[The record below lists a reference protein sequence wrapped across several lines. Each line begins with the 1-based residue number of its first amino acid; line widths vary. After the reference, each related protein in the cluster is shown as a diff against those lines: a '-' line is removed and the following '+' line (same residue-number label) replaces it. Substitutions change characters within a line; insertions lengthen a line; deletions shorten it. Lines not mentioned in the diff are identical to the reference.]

1 MGKYRVGNEYQPNTF
16 QVGTPSP
23 LDDRTVVLYKTDLIT
38 PSVWDISGETRYTGM
53 VVFVLRDDYTDS
65 KYQGVYN
72 GWPNIPP
79 DPSVI
84 DMLDSGAH
92 LFVLESAI
100 QSEWN
105 NFSAWRQIGGGG
117 SGDDTKNT
125 VGNSEV
131 QWSNELEEQY
141 KKLFLVGVKTKGT
154 TGTSYAVSHVGGEYH
169 GTRYGSY
176 NGDTYINDDGW
187 LHTGGQPVA
196 VKGDLNPILDAIQ
209 KWPDVTTQAVVCNP
223 EPIFTVETDDIP
235 DSEYEIWDSGMT
247 TSEDAEDEAAY
258 IVGSKLT
265 IKNHIGI
272 DKDSIF
278 TPNTSSLTYTFK
290 NIISGLTYG
299 YRTTVDGEVT
309 NNNTVE
315 TSVDITANVTLS
327 RKDDDSTFAM
337 LFNGDS
343 MFVADEHTQIP
354 AGIPSDQQSWRWI
367 PKFDDYD
374 ANTVKCEL
382 LEGANVVTLRYTNE
396 SKMDVTGGSD
406 TLAGIDTLYH
416 VSNIGRSLNDNDHKS
431 SLPSQQVSISSASN
445 IYATDSVNGV
455 KTKTAITVYGVYPIY
470 SNGSAMT
477 DENHIE
483 SRQDFI
489 PNNVCSDADTTNI
502 NTNVS
507 AIWNYYTQD
516 EIFVYIKFGCLENE
530 YVGSIF
536 IPVIDGYTLTPV
548 EVAAF
553 YPFGSVYNDLC
564 MTTNERY
571 RETPLII
578 NNKEYKEYMI
588 IPINLLTGMGANGYR
603 IKLRKIPNNQ

>member
-53 VVFVLRDDYTDS
+53 VVFVLRDDHTDS

-131 QWSNELEEQY
+131 QWSNELEEEY

-187 LHTGGQPVA
+187 LHTGGRPVA
-196 VKGDLNPILDAIQ
+196 VKDDLNPILDAIQ
-209 KWPDVTTQAVVCNP
+209 KWPDVTTQAAVCNP

-354 AGIPSDQQSWRWI
+354 AGIPSDQQS
-367 PKFDDYD
+367 
-374 ANTVKCEL
+374 
-382 LEGANVVTLRYTNE
+382 
-396 SKMDVTGGSD
+396 
-406 TLAGIDTLYH
+406 
-416 VSNIGRSLNDNDHKS
+416 
-431 SLPSQQVSISSASN
+431 
-445 IYATDSVNGV
+445 
-455 KTKTAITVYGVYPIY
+455 
-470 SNGSAMT
+470 
-477 DENHIE
+477 
-483 SRQDFI
+483 
-489 PNNVCSDADTTNI
+489 
-502 NTNVS
+502 
-507 AIWNYYTQD
+507 
-516 EIFVYIKFGCLENE
+516 
-530 YVGSIF
+530 
-536 IPVIDGYTLTPV
+536 
-548 EVAAF
+548 
-553 YPFGSVYNDLC
+553 
-564 MTTNERY
+564 
-571 RETPLII
+571 
-578 NNKEYKEYMI
+578 
-588 IPINLLTGMGANGYR
+588 
-603 IKLRKIPNNQ
+603 